1 MCKCANGALLCA
13 RLPES
18 RVPCP
23 ESAQALTLSVVQA
36 REKQLGL
43 MARKR
48 AESEER
54 GRSRSIV
61 ERSGIIGEREKTR
74 ACAGRRIALILA
86 LRILRLFVPAARPQL

>member
-1 MCKCANGALLCA
+1 MSRGMEECASVPVCKCANGALLCA

-54 GRSRSIV
+54 GKSRNIV
-61 ERSGIIGEREKTR
+61 ERKAT
-74 ACAGRRIALILA
+74 LILA
-86 LRILRLFVPAARPQL
+86 LRILRLFAPSARPQL